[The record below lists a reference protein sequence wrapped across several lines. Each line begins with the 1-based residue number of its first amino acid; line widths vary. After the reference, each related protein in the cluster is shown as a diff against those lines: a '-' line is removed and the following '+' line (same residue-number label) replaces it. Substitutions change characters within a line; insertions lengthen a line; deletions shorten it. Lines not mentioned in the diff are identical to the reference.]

1 MAASLGRVL
10 VEEKSTGVARSGQA
24 WRDGGDDPTLLVPGT
39 NLSIHLPCGCVEID
53 SQTVVTYTVQEQ
65 DTLSRIAALL
75 SAQQSDIQRLN
86 TPLLQNQTFY
96 RRGLGVVFAHGDG
109 GELLG
114 LGLIWVEQES
124 LEVVV
129 RMTLL
134 LEAVSW
140 SWREARLMSFQTS
153 SMALVVL
160 EMRSP
165 RQEVENG
172 EAEEIIGK
180 ERI

>member
-1 MAASLGRVL
+1 MGCS
-10 VEEKSTGVARSGQA
+10 GVCSGGGGNYVGA
-24 WRDGGDDPTLLVPGT
+24 VVDLWR
-39 NLSIHLPCGCVEID
+39 
-53 SQTVVTYTVQEQ
+53 
-65 DTLSRIAALL
+65 R
-75 SAQQSDIQRLN
+75 
-86 TPLLQNQTFY
+86 
-96 RRGLGVVFAHGDG
+96 
-109 GELLG
+109 
-114 LGLIWVEQES
+114 VEQES

-160 EMRSP
+160 EVRSP